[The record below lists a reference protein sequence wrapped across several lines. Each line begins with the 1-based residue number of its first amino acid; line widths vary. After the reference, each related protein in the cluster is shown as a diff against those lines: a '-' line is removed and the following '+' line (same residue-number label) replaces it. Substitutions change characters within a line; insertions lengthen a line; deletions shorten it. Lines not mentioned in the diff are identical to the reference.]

1 MMTTHNKKLPATPQ
15 HLLLGSS
22 IGAASL
28 AFILGLFSTSKCQFV
43 STSFSL
49 RFDGAGAFDDNNP
62 LADTTTSSSNLAQLS
77 LGLFRYQK
85 FGVDNGMFHV
95 DNTCTSYAT
104 TAIAVDTN
112 WMAARTFGILALI
125 IGGIHLLL
133 LLLVGVC
140 IRSRSSSYEKMKKIM
155 KIISPWVYLLCCL
168 FQGLTLL
175 ILNSQLCNNNN
186 NNTYTIRQAVENL
199 LTRATIQWSD
209 NGCSMESGSKMATS
223 SVVFWLLACILS
235 FLSNHFMNRM
245 TTTVSDDLPDATA
258 AKNKVRNDCISEDE
272 RNDDDGNESRTRGGV
287 QAHSSLVEDIAKK
300 NNNDENDD
308 DDDDCQDQD
317 EEAISPIITIETT
330 DSIGS
335 KQQEQQ
341 AASSIA
347 STPKQSSPSTN
358 NNPPSSNSIITAPPR
373 LGILSSNNNATDTEK
388 RSNNLS
394 PSIVSRNM
402 SVSSAARV
410 QSSSSSSVKG
420 SYSPAG
426 GGRRRARYR

>member
-1 MMTTHNKKLPATPQ
+1 MMTPPHKKPTTQ

-62 LADTTTSSSNLAQLS
+62 LADTTTNLVQLS
-77 LGLFRYQK
+77 LGLFRLQQ

-112 WMAARTFGILALI
+112 WMAARTFGILTLI

-133 LLLVGVC
+133 VLLVGVC
-140 IRSRSSSYEKMKKIM
+140 IRSRSSSYEKRMRIM
-155 KIISPWVYLLCCL
+155 KITSPWVYLLCCL

-186 NNTYTIRQAVENL
+186 SNTNTIRQAVERL
-199 LTRATIQWSD
+199 LTRATIQWSE
-209 NGCSMESGSKMATS
+209 NGCTMESGSKMATS

-235 FLSNHFMNRM
+235 FLANHFMNTM
-245 TTTVSDDLPDATA
+245 TNTVSHDLPDATA
-258 AKNKVRNDCISEDE
+258 AKNKVRNDCIREDE
-272 RNDDDGNESRTRGGV
+272 VVDDDGNERQTRGGV
-287 QAHSSLVEDIAKK
+287 QVHSSLIEDIAKK
-300 NNNDENDD
+300 KNNDDNDDDND
-308 DDDDCQDQD
+308 DDDDCQDLD
-317 EEAISPIITIETT
+317 EEAISPITTLKTT
-330 DSIGS
+330 DSVGS

-373 LGILSSNNNATDTEK
+373 LGIISSNNNATDTEK